1 MDYALNVKM
10 DYPAKTEYSDYEGSD
25 YSGFEDS
32 KKRKV
37 MEGGDGTSTVKL
49 SRDELKKL
57 LEPLS
62 KEQLVGLLIDAGSQ
76 FPAVAD
82 DIRDSASK
90 DPVHRKLFVRGLAW
104 ETSSVALREAF
115 EQYGEVEEACV
126 ITDKGTGKSRGFGF
140 ITFKHMDS
148 AQRALKEPSKNIDG
162 RITVCNLAS
171 AGGSS
176 GTSSSDQAQRK
187 LYIGGL
193 SYETTSDTLLN
204 IFSQY
209 GEIEEGAIAYDKNT
223 NKSRGFAFVTFKTI
237 DGAKRAM
244 EDSNKTIEGRHV
256 TVKLA
261 AEGQRERTQSQS
273 GSGQLQSL
281 PQVQQGY
288 SSINPSVSN
297 YSRPQMATSAPQTL
311 SFSGY
316 APLAYGTQASY
327 GSLVPNTQ
335 YGGLSTSPQPYTPS
349 QYGQYGSFGNQSTHT
364 GIPTVGSI
372 QAGSLSSYYTGTN

>member
-37 MEGGDGTSTVKL
+37 MEGGDGTSSVKL

-281 PQVQQGY
+281 PPVQQGY

-335 YGGLSTSPQPYTPS
+335 YGGLSTSPQPYTAT

>member
-1 MDYALNVKM
+1 MKVVNTRD
-10 DYPAKTEYSDYEGSD
+10 
-25 YSGFEDS
+25 SGTK

-37 MEGGDGTSTVKL
+37 IEGGNRAPTVKL
-49 SRDELKKL
+49 SREELKKL

-62 KEQLVGLLIDAGSQ
+62 KDQLVALLIDAGSL

-140 ITFKHMDS
+140 VTFKHMDS

-171 AGGSS
+171 AGGTS

-193 SYETTSDTLLN
+193 SYDTTSDTLLN
-204 IFSQY
+204 IFSQH

-244 EDSNKTIEGRHV
+244 EDSNKIIEGRHV

-261 AEGQRERTQSQS
+261 AEGQRERTQPQATTS
-273 GSGQLQSL
+273 QLQSL
-281 PQVQQGY
+281 PPVQPGY
-288 SSINPSVSN
+288 TSINPSISN
-297 YSRPQMATSAPQTL
+297 YSRPQLATSAPQTL

-316 APLAYGTQASY
+316 NSLAYGTQATY
-327 GSLVPNTQ
+327 GGLVTNPQ
-335 YGGLSTSPQPYTPS
+335 YGGLSTSPQPYNPS
-349 QYGQYGSFGNQSTHT
+349 QYGQYATFGNQPAHT
-364 GIPTVGSI
+364 GLPTVGSI
-372 QAGSLSSYYTGTN
+372 QAGSLPSYYSSTN

>member
-223 NKSRGFAFVTFKTI
+223 NKSRGFAFVTFKTV

-261 AEGQRERTQSQS
+261 AEGQRERQQ
-273 GSGQLQSL
+273 
-281 PQVQQGY
+281 PQAVQPMAQAQY
-288 SSINPSVSN
+288 SSLNPSVSN

-311 SFSGY
+311 SFSAY
-316 APLAYGTQASY
+316 APLAYNTQATY
-327 GSLVPNTQ
+327 GSLVPSTQ
-335 YGGLSTSPQPYTPS
+335 YGGLSTSPQPYT
-349 QYGQYGSFGNQSTHT
+349 QYGQYATFGNQST
-364 GIPTVGSI
+364 IPPVGSV
-372 QAGSLSSYYTGTN
+372 QGGSLSSYYTGTN